1 MRESTKASLY
11 NDVLLGFSVY
21 LTIFFL
27 RVYVTLYRMHC
38 SCHHTYNHLQF
49 FIINTT
55 IIIISARNKCSVL
68 FYFTF
73 FFLSFAYILHDKLRF
88 YHFLHWFCIILPYA
102 LHTPLPHVAL
112 QAMSISEHSRIM
124 QFNHKWKTKEDKK
137 QQQHTQ
143 ASLSICIILLQ

>member
-73 FFLSFAYILHDKLRF
+73 FFCLLLTFYTINCVFITFYIGFVSFCRMHCTHHCLTLLYKQWASVNIRESCNLITNGRQK
-88 YHFLHWFCIILPYA
+88 
-102 LHTPLPHVAL
+102 
-112 QAMSISEHSRIM
+112 
-124 QFNHKWKTKEDKK
+124 KTKNSSNIHKLHC
-137 QQQHTQ
+137 QYV
-143 ASLSICIILLQ
+143 